1 MYGETILRFFRLWI
15 RQIGNMNSTAA
26 GYSAS
31 DHTFVV
37 CAYKENHYL
46 EETISSL
53 ERQSTKSS
61 ILVSTSTPNEYI
73 RAICNKH
80 QIEMVVNPSPHY
92 AGDDWNYGYNCANT
106 PLVTIVHQDDNYES
120 TYLEEALSAFNAYP
134 LRDVLIAFSDYYEI
148 RNDRP
153 VQSNLML
160 QIKRIMNHPFR
171 LSSLNKSSFIKK
183 SVLRFGCPI
192 CCPAVTLNKELLGD
206 SVFDTTLKDSCDY
219 KTWVNLAS
227 RSGRFVYIKERL
239 VGHRIYL
246 GSATSR
252 NLEDDIRT
260 SETLSILEMLWPR
273 SIARL
278 VNRVYSASEKLNTV
292 N

>member
-1 MYGETILRFFRLWI
+1 
-15 RQIGNMNSTAA
+15 MNSTAA

-239 VGHRIYL
+239 VGHRIYP